1 MVHNV
6 RHLLRTVAE
15 CLDHACAAGIEPGYG
30 ATHPRQHCSPRSRAA
45 RLSWFGTA
53 DLAAR
58 CRRRARRTIHIQ
70 EFVMSRPVRLAA
82 FVAATL
88 LIPSLAFAHAFLHH
102 ASPPVGSEIPVSP
115 PALIITY
122 TEGVEPKFS
131 TIEVDNAQGTRVDK
145 ADPHL
150 VGGDQTKLAVS
161 LPKLP
166 PGRYTVIWHATSV
179 DTHKTEGRF
188 NFSVSP

>member
-1 MVHNV
+1 M
-6 RHLLRTVAE
+6 LRSR
-15 CLDHACAAGIEPGYG
+15 ACATGIEPGYG
-30 ATHPRQHCSPRSRAA
+30 ATHVHEHCSLRSRAA
-45 RLSWFGTA
+45 RRSWFKTPI
-53 DLAAR
+53 LAVR
-58 CRRRARRTIHIQ
+58 CRPRARRTIHIQ
-70 EFVMSRPVRLAA
+70 ESIMCRSTRLAT
-82 FVAATL
+82 FVTAPL

-115 PALIITY
+115 LAVIITY

-131 TIEVDNAQGTRVDK
+131 TIEVDNAQGTRVDR

>member
-1 MVHNV
+1 MRPAN
-6 RHLLRTVAE
+6 LLFPV
-15 CLDHACAAGIEPGYG
+15 L
-30 ATHPRQHCSPRSRAA
+30 
-45 RLSWFGTA
+45 L
-53 DLAAR
+53 LAAL
-58 CRRRARRTIHIQ
+58 
-70 EFVMSRPVRLAA
+70 P
-82 FVAATL
+82 
-88 LIPSLAFAHAFLHH
+88 AFAHAFLQR

-115 PALIITY
+115 PAVIITY
-122 TEGVEPKFS
+122 TEGVEPRFS
-131 TIEVDNAQGTRVDK
+131 TIEVDNAQGKRVDK

-166 PGRYTVIWHATSV
+166 TGEYTVIWHVTSV

>member
-1 MVHNV
+1 MVGNAH
-6 RHLLRTVAE
+6 HLLRA
-15 CLDHACAAGIEPGYG
+15 LSNSFGRACATGIEPGYG
-30 ATHPRQHCSPRSRAA
+30 ATYLHQHDSPRSRTAL
-45 RLSWFGTA
+45 LSWFEKL

-70 EFVMSRPVRLAA
+70 ESVMSRPVRLAA
-82 FVAATL
+82 FVAASL
-88 LIPSLAFAHAFLHH
+88 LISSLAFAHAFLHH
-102 ASPPVGSEIPVSP
+102 ASPPAGSEIRVSP
-115 PALIITY
+115 PAVIITY
-122 TEGVEPKFS
+122 TEGVEPNFS

-145 ADPHL
+145 VDPHL

-188 NFSVSP
+188 NFSVAP